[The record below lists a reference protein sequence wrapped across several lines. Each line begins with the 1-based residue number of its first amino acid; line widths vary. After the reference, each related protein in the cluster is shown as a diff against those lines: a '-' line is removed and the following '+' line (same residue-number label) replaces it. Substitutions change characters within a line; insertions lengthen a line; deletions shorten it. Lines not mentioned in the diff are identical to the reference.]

1 VSESQAE
8 PSGAEPAQPTAE
20 QVVEELRKVKV
31 GDMLVHTTSMF
42 ASLAYGKLAPE
53 TRDLGDARLAI
64 DVLRALLPLLPDD
77 QKGGIQQVV
86 ANLQLAYADAAAEGP
101 ADRPAE

>member
-1 VSESQAE
+1 MSESQAE
-8 PSGAEPAQPTAE
+8 PPGAEPAQPTPE

-31 GDMLVHTTSMF
+31 GDLLVHTTSMF

-53 TRDLGDARLAI
+53 TRDLDDARLAI
-64 DVLRALLPLLPDD
+64 EVLRALVPLLPDD

-86 ANLQLAYADAAAEGP
+86 ANLQLAYADAAAAP
-101 ADRPAE
+101 ADRPVE

>member
-8 PSGAEPAQPTAE
+8 PTAE

-31 GDMLVHTTSMF
+31 GDMLVHTSSMF

-53 TRDLGDARLAI
+53 TRDLDDARLAI
-64 DVLRALLPLLPDD
+64 DVLRALVPLLSDD
-77 QKGGIQQVV
+77 QRAGVQQVV
-86 ANLQLAYADAAAEGP
+86 ANLQLAYADAAGGE
-101 ADRPAE
+101 PAEPQAQ